1 MNYSKNQD
9 KFMEHVIKGD
19 NVFLTGKAGTGKSF
33 IVKEAIKKLKELNR
47 NVIAIAPTGIAS
59 QNIGGQTMHS
69 MFNLSI
75 HGVLDFDKCRR
86 LHSQKKRLIDKID
99 TIFVDEISMMRPDH
113 LDAINYT
120 MIKSGCG
127 GLKTKQI
134 IFVGDLKQLPAP
146 IDDNTMSVLMNTYK
160 SFEFFNAKVY
170 HKLNVKEIELD
181 FVHRQS
187 DPEFIDNLNII
198 RDGGKSAY
206 FKKFLNKEVKGI
218 ILAPHNSTV
227 AKYNIAGLKTLPGK
241 EVLYKAKVSGN
252 AKAYE
257 FNVDEEVRVKDGAK
271 IMYLVNSKDNPL
283 INGTLGVF
291 RLKNGLPFIE
301 VDGVCWSI
309 EDREFEKK
317 EYVFNEDKDELELV
331 VIGSVIQIPI
341 KLAYALTIHKSQ
353 GLTFD
358 EVTID
363 LSLPCFAK
371 GQLYTSLSRV
381 SSPEGLTIKIDDI

>member
-1 MNYSKNQD
+1 MNYSKNQN

-33 IVKEAIKKLKELNR
+33 IVKEAIKLLKSKGEK
-47 NVIAIAPTGIAS
+47 IISIAPTGIAA

-75 HGVLDFDKCRR
+75 HGVLEFDKCNY
-86 LHSQKKRLIDKID
+86 LKPQKRGLIKKID
-99 TIFVDEISMMRPDH
+99 TIIIDEISMLRPDH
-113 LDAINYT
+113 LDAINWT
-120 MIKSGCG
+120 MIKNGCG
-127 GLKTKQI
+127 KLSNKQI

-146 IDDNTMSVLMNTYK
+146 IDDNTMSVLLNSYK
-160 SFEFFNAKVY
+160 SFEFFNAKIY
-170 HKLNVKEIELD
+170 DNLNIKYLELD

-187 DPEFIDNLNII
+187 DPEFIENLNII
-198 RDGGKSAY
+198 RDGGKSEY
-206 FKKFLNKEVKGI
+206 FKKFVNNKAKGI

-227 AKYNIAGLKTLPGK
+227 AKYNIEGLKQLPGK
-241 EVLYKAKVSGN
+241 EYLYKAIISGN

-257 FNVDEEVRVKDGAK
+257 FSVDEEIRVKDGAK

-283 INGTLGVF
+283 INGTMGIF
-291 RLKNGLPFIE
+291 RMIDNTPFIE
-301 VDGVCWSI
+301 VNGTRWPI
-309 EDREFEKK
+309 NEQEFEKK
-317 EYVFNEDKDELELV
+317 EYVYNEAKDELELET
-331 VIGSVIQIPI
+331 IGSVTQIPI

-358 EVTID
+358 EVTVD
-363 LSLPCFAK
+363 LSMPCFAK

-381 SSPEGLTIKIDDI
+381 SSPEGLTIKIDR

>member
-1 MNYSKNQD
+1 MNYSKKQSE
-9 KFMEHVIKGD
+9 FIEHVIQGD

-33 IVKEAIKKLKELNR
+33 IVKEAIKKLKELKR

-69 MFNLSI
+69 MFSLGI
-75 HGVLDFDKCRR
+75 HGVLDFDKCKHLKPQKRR
-86 LHSQKKRLIDKID
+86 LIQRVD
-99 TIFVDEISMMRPDH
+99 TIIIDEISMLRPDH
-113 LDAINYT
+113 LDAINWT

-127 GLKTKQI
+127 KLSNKQI

-146 IDDNTMSVLMNTYK
+146 IDDNTMSVLMNEYK

-170 HKLNVKEIELD
+170 DKLNVKYLELE
-181 FVHRQS
+181 FIHRQS
-187 DPEFIDNLNII
+187 DPEFIENLNII
-198 RDGGKSAY
+198 REGGKSDY
-206 FKKFLNKEVKGI
+206 FKKFLGSEAKGI

-227 AKYNIAGLKTLPGK
+227 AKYNQLGLNQLKGK
-241 EVLYKAKVSGN
+241 EYLYKAKVSGN
-252 AKAYE
+252 AKAHE
-257 FNVDEEVRVKDGAK
+257 FSVDEEIRVKDGAK

-283 INGTLGVF
+283 INGTMGIF
-291 RLKNGLPFIE
+291 RIIDNIPFIE
-301 VDGVCWSI
+301 VNGTRWSI
-309 EDREFEKK
+309 DEREFEKK
-317 EYVFNEDKDELELV
+317 EYVYNEKTDELELQT
-331 VIGSVIQIPI
+331 IGSVVQIPI

-363 LSLPCFAK
+363 LSLPCFSK

-381 SSPEGLTIKIDDI
+381 SSPNGLTIKIDR

>member
-1 MNYSKNQD
+1 MNYSKNQN
-9 KFMEHVIKGD
+9 KFIEHVIKGD

-33 IVKEAIKKLKELNR
+33 IVKEAIKKLKELKR

-69 MFNLSI
+69 MFSLPI
-75 HGVLDFDKCRR
+75 HGVLTFDDCKFLKPQKRR
-86 LHSQKKRLIDKID
+86 LIKKVD
-99 TIFVDEISMMRPDH
+99 TIIIDEISMLRPDH
-113 LDAINYT
+113 LDSINWT
-120 MIKSGCG
+120 MIKNGCG
-127 GLKTKQI
+127 KLSNKQI

-146 IDDNTMSVLMNTYK
+146 IDDNTMSVLMSNYK

-170 HKLNVKEIELD
+170 SKLNVKDIELD

-187 DPEFIDNLNII
+187 DPEFIENLNII
-198 RDGGKSAY
+198 RDGGKSDY
-206 FKKFLNKEVKGI
+206 FKQFIGHDPKGI

-227 AKYNIAGLKTLPGK
+227 AKYNTAGLKELPGK
-241 EVLYKAKVSGN
+241 EILYKAKVSGN

-257 FNVDEEVRVKDGAK
+257 FSVDEEVRVKDGAK

-283 INGTLGVF
+283 INGTMGFF
-291 RLKNGLPFIE
+291 RLKNGLPYIE
-301 VDGVCWSI
+301 VNNTLWAID
-309 EDREFEKK
+309 DREFEKK
-317 EYVFNEDKDELELV
+317 EYIYNEIEDELELKT
-331 VIGSVIQIPI
+331 IGSVTQIPI

-381 SSPEGLTIKIDDI
+381 SSPEGLTIKIDR